1 LKSSQY
7 QLAIARG
14 SRMPSVDISG
24 TIGSNYNLNLRDSS
38 GKIPIR
44 RQLDDQ
50 YYKNVTLSLNIP
62 IFTKYVTQTNISNAK
77 ISVKDN
83 EFALK
88 QAQLSLRKEIEQAYA
103 DALAAF
109 QNYKSREKSADAY
122 EENFKYVQQKFD
134 VGLINSV
141 DYNVAKNNFVKAKS
155 DFLQS
160 KYEFIFKTKI
170 LEFYKGNVIKL

>member
-1 LKSSQY
+1 
-7 QLAIARG
+7 
-14 SRMPSVDISG
+14 
-24 TIGSNYNLNLRDSS
+24 
-38 GKIPIR
+38 
-44 RQLDDQ
+44 
-50 YYKNVTLSLNIP
+50 LSLSLSIP
-62 IFTKYVTQTNISNAK
+62 IFTRYVTQTSINNAK
-77 ISVKDN
+77 IAVKDN

-88 QAQLSLRKEIEQAYA
+88 QAQLSLRKEIEQAHA

-109 QNYKSREKSADAY
+109 QNYKSREKSAAAY

-141 DYNVAKNNFVKAKS
+141 DYNVAKNNYAKAKS
-155 DFLQS
+155 DFLQA